1 MAKAK
6 FEVGE
11 SEKHTIDVNANPFLK
26 FIRIYIDG
34 ERVINVANFTPS
46 RDFQLDVGNSEMHQV
61 EIKIR
66 ALTPIRLFV
75 DGKEIQQM

>member
-11 SEKHTIDVNANPFLK
+11 NEKHVIDVNANIILK
-26 FIRIYIDG
+26 YIRIYVDG
-34 ERVINVANFTPS
+34 ERVINVVNLTPS
-46 RDFQLDVGNSEMHQV
+46 RDFQLDVGNSEKHHV

-66 ALTPIRLFV
+66 ALTPIRLLV
-75 DGKEIQQM
+75 DGNETQQI

>member
-11 SEKHTIDVNANPFLK
+11 SEKHVIDVNANIILK
-26 FIRIYIDG
+26 YIRIYVDG
-34 ERVINVANFTPS
+34 ERVINVVNLTPS
-46 RDFQLDVGNSEMHQV
+46 RDFQLDVGNSEKHHV

-66 ALTPIRLFV
+66 ALTPIRLLV
-75 DGKEIQQM
+75 DGNETQQI